1 MAAPKCLAKDVE
13 DWDMSDGGT
22 VCFVVIDDIF
32 NPDPGRNPL
41 RNMFLVDMLR
51 WIVIIFYFLSVQRC
65 YAVFDIDDE
74 IVMRCK

>member
-41 RNMFLVDMLR
+41 RNMFLVDL
-51 WIVIIFYFLSVQRC
+51 
-65 YAVFDIDDE
+65 
-74 IVMRCK
+74 

>member
-1 MAAPKCLAKDVE
+1 MRAVICEVRVKTASLQIIVYNYPFTCNLMAAPKCLAKDVE

-41 RNMFLVDMLR
+41 RNMFLVDL
-51 WIVIIFYFLSVQRC
+51 
-65 YAVFDIDDE
+65 
-74 IVMRCK
+74 